1 MVALSSPNDV
11 LIFWFGNEV
20 LNRQSGCMEDVSYI
34 DGRMG
39 VWFAGKSND
48 FDEVQKRCTDLVRKA
63 GSGLL
68 FDPLWGT
75 ADGCLAK
82 VIILDQFTR
91 CIFRGTPLAFQYDQ
105 VASALVNHIINSG
118 WMDSY
123 SSIERFFLGVAVQH
137 SENLALQQVGVD
149 IARNVAAGAPA
160 EVVQYFAN
168 IKGYPME
175 HYEVIERFGR
185 FPSRNLALVSFE
197 SLIQLFLSVGE
208 VFSLCVLFLLKGRES
223 TAEEIAWMASPECPS
238 WAKSQLPTKS

>member
-1 MVALSSPNDV
+1 MG
-11 LIFWFGNEV
+11 LITVERLF
-20 LNRQSGCMEDVSYI
+20 SHHHYSYPYL
-34 DGRMG
+34 
-39 VWFAGKSND
+39 
-48 FDEVQKRCTDLVRKA
+48 CTDLVREA

-68 FDPLWGT
+68 LDPIWET

-91 CIFRGTPLAFQYDQ
+91 CIFRGTPLAFQHDQ

-118 WMDSY
+118 WMDFF
-123 SSIERFFLGVAVQH
+123 SSIERFFLGVAIQH
-137 SENLALQQVGVD
+137 SENLALQQVGVN

-160 EVVQYFAN
+160 EVVEYFAN

-197 SLIQLFLSVGE
+197 SLIVSLHRRGLFTLCFVFTEGSGEHCRRDRVDVFTGMPVVG
-208 VFSLCVLFLLKGRES
+208 
-223 TAEEIAWMASPECPS
+223 
-238 WAKSQLPTKS
+238 